1 MRMKIAL
8 IGQNQFAYTV
18 AWGICHSELA
28 QDIVIFTGTQ
38 SGKIQGTRRAT
49 KSTSTADGVED
60 LTHANALSASDSDVS
75 VTNDIEDLAE
85 SDVVVLLP
93 TSLPY
98 GFHSTQ
104 ALKTTNLSNARN
116 IVPKI
121 QESIQE
127 AIILVAMPFAN
138 YVAAWIHQT
147 YELSNL
153 IGIANGVATAH
164 LKSEIASRIGLSVK
178 DVSALAIGNDE
189 VIHPLPQYC
198 RVNGIPLTQLM
209 DESQIQNL
217 ITDVAK
223 RCQYTSANEFTLTSH
238 ILQLISAISL
248 DKKRVMSIGTLIST
262 DTTSVFLNV
271 PAKIGS
277 NGIEGIVPLELTE
290 PQREQFKQLIAQS
303 ATEQSVK

>member
-1 MRMKIAL
+1 MKIAL
-8 IGQNQFAYTV
+8 IGQSQFAFTL

-28 QDIVIFTGTQ
+28 QDVVIFTGTK
-38 SGKIQGTRRAT
+38 SGNIQRPRRAT
-49 KSTSTADGVED
+49 NSPLTTDGIED

-75 VTNDIEDLAE
+75 ITKDVESLTDI
-85 SDVVVLLP
+85 DVVVLIP
-93 TSLPY
+93 ASLPY

-116 IVPKI
+116 IVPI
-121 QESIQE
+121 IHESILD
-127 AIILVAMPFAN
+127 AIILVATPYSN
-138 YVAAWIHQT
+138 YVSAWIHQT
-147 YELSNL
+147 FELSNI
-153 IGIANGVATAH
+153 IGIANGIATAH
-164 LKSEIASRIGLSVK
+164 LKSEIAKRVGLSVK

-189 VIHPLPQYC
+189 VTHPLPQYC

-209 DESQIQNL
+209 DEPQIQNL
-217 ITDVAK
+217 ITDVSE
-223 RCQYTSANEFTLTSH
+223 RCQYTSGNEFTLISH

-248 DKKRVMSIGTLIST
+248 DKKRVMSVGTLIST